1 MEKNSNINCYSNVY
15 IICDIVTKQ
24 NDTEKKTLQRVKVN
38 KVQKKHTGKS

>member
-24 NDTEKKTLQRVKVN
+24 NGTEKKTLQRIKVN
-38 KVQKKHTGKS
+38 KAQNKHTDKS